1 MSAAA
6 RPVRVGVLGCGQ
18 IAQIMHLPFLAES
31 PDFDIVGVC
40 DLSRQT
46 ADAMARRYGARLAT
60 TSGDELIADP
70 EIEAIIV
77 CSYDHAPA
85 ALATLRAGK
94 HLLVEKPLAF
104 TPAQG
109 RAVLE
114 AAEAANAVAMVGY
127 MKLFDPGFE
136 EGLRRFADCGEH
148 RVRTVHDLAGRFDIA
163 KTMYDQER
171 YDDVPPH
178 LLAADRA
185 AVEARI
191 RAHLGAHAEHA
202 ELYTLLLM
210 LAAHDLS
217 VVRVAFG
224 RPDRVAYA
232 TSRDPRHLL
241 AVLEYADAAPVV
253 FEMGTGTRYDWW
265 DEWVGV
271 STDTAEVRVTFSHP
285 YIRYA
290 PTVISLRETRFGMGA
305 DTLVTAPPDDPF
317 RRELRHFAHAIRTGA
332 PVRSTIAGG
341 LADLE
346 LATDII
352 TALPTGAGEVGAAAK
367 ERSETR

>member
-1 MSAAA
+1 MKAADRPS

-31 PDFDIVGVC
+31 PDFEIVGVC
-40 DLSRQT
+40 DLSRRT
-46 ADAMARRYGARLAT
+46 VDAMARRYGARLAT
-60 TSGDELIADP
+60 TSSSALIADR
-70 EIEAIIV
+70 EIEAVIV

-85 ALATLRAGK
+85 AIATLRAGK

-104 TPAQG
+104 TPAEG
-109 RAVLE
+109 RAVRE
-114 AAEAANAVAMVGY
+114 AAEAAGTVAMVGY

-136 EGLRRFADCGEH
+136 EGLRRFAECGQQ

-171 YDDVPPH
+171 FDDIPAH

-191 RAHLGAHAEHA
+191 REHLGTHAEHA

-232 TSRDPRHLL
+232 SSRDPKHLL

-253 FEMGTGTRYDWW
+253 FEMGTGARYDWW

-271 STDTAEVRVTFSHP
+271 AGDTAEVRVTFSHP

-305 DTLVTAPPDDPF
+305 ETQVTAPPDDPF
-317 RRELRHFAHAIRTGA
+317 RRELQHFAQAIRTGA

-352 TALPTGAGEVGAAAK
+352 AALPLATGAAPT